1 MSVISSESEEGR
13 QQIRQLLDEW
23 ITLDREI
30 KAKTKRRKEIADM
43 LGPIMQQNGLDEC
56 NLREKKA
63 IVKRKVQTTHQ
74 SLSKKFLLE
83 TLTQYFANEPPE
95 VAKNIVDYIMNA
107 RKTKQVS
114 KIEGKNTA
122 PQDYT
127 DDPSVA
133 SSSQHV

>member
-1 MSVISSESEEGR
+1 
-13 QQIRQLLDEW
+13 
-23 ITLDREI
+23 
-30 KAKTKRRKEIADM
+30 M

-95 VAKNIVDYIMNA
+95 VAQNIVDYIMNA

-122 PQDYT
+122 PQDYA